1 MFEQL
6 THNMYSGPAL
16 MLIAAALTFFLTL
29 GLLAARFS
37 FLPRDH
43 GRAFAV
49 DGEKSEGKLRGVG
62 LLFVLAF
69 VAVTISFTPFRPEY
83 LIYCALLILVMLS
96 GYLDDA
102 ADTPWA
108 DYKKGA
114 IDLVLSIGTMAV
126 FVWKNPTAVTLFG
139 NTYTLPVPLYFIL
152 GIILIFTA
160 INVTNCA
167 DGVDGLSASVVTVSL
182 LSFILVFSL
191 ELDYYATSALC
202 FAGALLA
209 YLVYNTS
216 PSSMLMGDAGSR
228 AMGFFLAL
236 LSMKSGHPFVFI
248 AFCAVLIID
257 GGLGLVKLFLK
268 RYLHISILKNTL
280 TPIHDH
286 LRKNLGW
293 SDTQVVIRYVIIQ
306 IVISVLVSVFL

>member
-1 MFEQL
+1 M
-6 THNMYSGPAL
+6 HNLYAGPAL
-16 MLIAAALTFFLTL
+16 MLTGAAITFFLTL
-29 GLLAARFS
+29 GLLSARFS

-62 LLFVLAF
+62 LLFVIAF
-69 VAVTISFTPFRPEY
+69 VAVTVFITPVRVEY
-83 LIYCALLILVMLS
+83 LLYCGLLILVMLS

-102 ADTPWA
+102 ADKPWS

-126 FVWKNPTAVTLFG
+126 FVWKNNTSVTFFG
-139 NTYTLPVPLYFIL
+139 NVFTLPVPLYFIL
-152 GIILIFTA
+152 GIVLIFTA

-167 DGVDGLSASVVTVSL
+167 DGVDSLSASVVTVSL
-182 LSFILVFSL
+182 LSYTAVFPL

-202 FAGALLA
+202 FVGALLA
-209 YLVYNTS
+209 YLIYNAY

-236 LSMKSGHPFVFI
+236 LSMKSGHPFVFL
-248 AFCAVLIID
+248 AFGAVLIID
-257 GGLGLVKLFLK
+257 GGLGLAKLFLK
-268 RYLHISILKNTL
+268 RFLHISILKNTL

-306 IVISVLVSVFL
+306 IVISVIFSIFI